1 MRFILRM
8 TFWLGLVLALL
19 PSAGSQP
26 TPTLQV
32 SATDAMSAA
41 RATMADM
48 RQFCERQQEACSVG
62 TQAVVAVGHRVQ
74 AGAKMLYEFLNDQLG
89 PSEGGSGSAPTE
101 TGSVSAAEVGKVV
114 PVPTARP
121 SQHSLTPADL
131 ALPWRGPQPRRESR
145 HEPPA

>member
-8 TFWLGLVLALL
+8 TFWLGLVLAIL

-32 SATDAMSAA
+32 STSDAMSAA

-48 RQFCERQQEACSVG
+48 RQFCERQHDACSVG
-62 TQAVVAVGHRVQ
+62 TQAAVAIGHRVQ

-89 PSEGGSGSAPTE
+89 PGEAGNGAAPTE
-101 TGSVSAAEVGKVV
+101 TGSVSASAAVKSI
-114 PVPTARP
+114 PVPAARP
-121 SQHSLTPADL
+121 SQNNLTPADF
-131 ALPWRGPQPRRESR
+131 APAWRGPQPRRE
-145 HEPPA
+145 PPA

>member
-89 PSEGGSGSAPTE
+89 PSEGGSSLSALGE
-101 TGSVSAAEVGKVV
+101 TGSVNAAEVGKGV
-114 PVPTARP
+114 PIPAARP

-131 ALPWRGPQPRRESR
+131 ALPWRGPQPRRE
-145 HEPPA
+145 PPA

>member
-62 TQAVVAVGHRVQ
+62 TQAVVAVGHQILEIAFYIMGNGVTYDEL
-74 AGAKMLYEFLNDQLG
+74 GADYFDRRHAERAVRRHIKQLEALG
-89 PSEGGSGSAPTE
+89 FHVTIEK
-101 TGSVSAAEVGKVV
+101 AA
-114 PVPTARP
+114 
-121 SQHSLTPADL
+121 
-131 ALPWRGPQPRRESR
+131 
-145 HEPPA
+145 